1 MLIKLFLQHRAL
13 HIGAWHFYKCIHLDI
28 CISANLAE
36 RTTRAKAISS
46 DIFFFVYA
54 SLYRGLIIHQGFPFN
69 ILLELMPFIGD
80 IIVALFGGKT
90 IDDKRVETV

>member
-1 MLIKLFLQHRAL
+1 MAFLQMYPLGHL
-13 HIGAWHFYKCIHLDI
+13 HLRKPSG
-28 CISANLAE
+28 